1 MRVKKRYG
9 YVVLIIALLCS
20 LSYMTLGASP
30 SLIKVGLVS
39 VYNNASSITLSSDE
53 PMMIGYY
60 DEGGF
65 AKIGNLPSERIT
77 ITKAT
82 NKYYDTGNLYTTY
95 NEASNVAQNTA
106 GIPVFIDVGLFAV
119 YSKSNNGNSVSD
131 NGIRYVATDSNGNE
145 LLIFNKTNQ
154 ALVFRGYDAASGL
167 CLTGVGS
174 SKKYRGA
181 IGIGGTTGITPYNI
195 LGMEEYLYGVVPGEM
210 SASWPEEALK
220 AQAVAARSIAIYQYN
235 RYASAGYNV
244 VDTTATQVY
253 GGYTKED
260 SRTNAAVDA
269 TKGEMINYNGKVA
282 EALYFSTSGGMT
294 ESAVNVWG
302 SEISYLTGVLDYYE
316 TEPAQPA
323 WARSITMSEVDN
335 CLSSQGINIGKAQG
349 IQIVSRTASGRVQE
363 MKIIGSAGTH
373 TLTLE
378 KIRTFFSSTSGGS
391 LKSRLF
397 SFSDTITGSTGSND
411 STQNTSK
418 TVAVLSADG
427 ITQGSLNDMVASN
440 GHVTSELG
448 SSVSVQSSTGTTTI
462 TTEVADGGSSNL
474 QGETI
479 WGDFTVYGKGFGH
492 GVGMSQ
498 SGAKGMAKAGF
509 DYVSILQ
516 HYYTGITVG

>member
-1 MRVKKRYG
+1 MRFKRKYG
-9 YVVLIIALLCS
+9 YALLLVALLCS
-20 LSYMTLGASP
+20 LSYVTLGADP
-30 SLIKVGLVS
+30 GIIKVGLVS
-39 VYNNASSITLSSDE
+39 VYNNAASITLSSDE

-60 DEGGF
+60 DESGF
-65 AKIGNLPSERIT
+65 TQLGTLPSEKVNVAKLQGT
-77 ITKAT
+77 
-82 NKYYDTGNLYTTY
+82 YYDMGNIYGTY
-95 NEASNVAQNTA
+95 QEALNAARVQ
-106 GIPVFIDVGLFAV
+106 GGVPVLLEEGVFGV
-119 YSKSNNGNSVSD
+119 YSKEASGQPLPS
-131 NGIRYVATDSNGNE
+131 GTQYYVVTDVLGNE
-145 LLIFNKTNQ
+145 NLVFSKTAK
-154 ALVFRGYDAASGL
+154 ALVFRGYDRETGL

-195 LGMEEYLYGVVPGEM
+195 LGIEEYLYGVVPGEM
-210 SASWPEEALK
+210 SASWPQEALK

-235 RYASAGYNV
+235 RYTSYGYNV

-269 TKGEMINYNGKVA
+269 TRGETIKYNGKVA
-282 EALYFSTSGGMT
+282 EALYFSTSGGVT

-302 SEISYLTGVLDYYE
+302 NDIPYLVSVPDLYE

-323 WARSITMSEVDN
+323 WSRSITLAEVERCLASEGV
-335 CLSSQGINIGKAQG
+335 QIGEVKG
-349 IQIVSRTASGRVQE
+349 LQIVSRTSSGRVQE
-363 MKIIGSAGTH
+363 LKVLGSSGNH
-373 TLTLE
+373 SVTLE
-378 KIRTFFSSTSGGS
+378 KVRTFFGSTSGGS

-397 SFSDTITGSTGSND
+397 SFSGELTGNVGS
-411 STQNTSK
+411 QK
-418 TVAVLSADG
+418 PEAQKVAVLSAHG
-427 ITQGSLNDMVASN
+427 MEEMALNDLVATN
-440 GHVTSELG
+440 GTTISDLGTS
-448 SSVSVQSSTGTTTI
+448 VVAQSSTETAVLTN
-462 TTEVADGGSSNL
+462 ESSNSQPDGL
-474 QGETI
+474 QSETI